1 MTKKQYKTA
10 QKRFWTFWGH
20 IKMNVGYVRVSTT
33 EQNTDRQKMILE
45 KYNIEK
51 IFEEKKSGKNT
62 NRPKL
67 EEMRNFVREGDVVFI
82 TDLSRLARSLADLL
96 EITQEFQNKG
106 VQLVSAK
113 ENIDTTSATGRLVFH
128 LIGAI
133 AEFERDLIHERQADG
148 IASAKRS
155 GKHLGR
161 PHKTYDKDR
170 FNELYELYQQRKIT
184 VSAIA
189 RDLKISRATVY
200 RLIFDQSMNQ
210 K

>member
-1 MTKKQYKTA
+1 M
-10 QKRFWTFWGH
+10 
-20 IKMNVGYVRVSTT
+20 
-33 EQNTDRQKMILE
+33 
-45 KYNIEK
+45 
-51 IFEEKKSGKNT
+51 
-62 NRPKL
+62 
-67 EEMRNFVREGDVVFI
+67 
-82 TDLSRLARSLADLL
+82 
-96 EITQEFQNKG
+96 
-106 VQLVSAK
+106 
-113 ENIDTTSATGRLVFH
+113 FH

-161 PHKTYDKDR
+161 PHKTYNKDR
-170 FNELYELYQQRKIT
+170 FDELYELYQQRKIT

-200 RLIFDQSMNQ
+200 RLIFDQSTNQ

>member
-1 MTKKQYKTA
+1 
-10 QKRFWTFWGH
+10 
-20 IKMNVGYVRVSTT
+20 MNVGYVRVSTT

-45 KYNIEK
+45 KYGIEK

-161 PHKTYDKDR
+161 PHKTYNKDR

-200 RLIFDQSMNQ
+200 RLLFDQSTNQ